1 MNLNFCLNYARENVV
16 FWRNLHYWQ
25 KFYTATGS
33 DGRNK
38 SYLWITVAW
47 DFARLSVE
55 DDGNLANNVL
65 THQHI
70 NTMTITIT
78 MWLSLCH
85 VLQVHWQTLPRRW
98 SLSCIPGHWCLAKAE
113 KTSPL
118 PSFSQGQLQIVLN
131 IHHWPNWRNHRIT
144 TFNNGKEY
152 YSWW

>member
-1 MNLNFCLNYARENVV
+1 MSVWISVLIMREKML
-16 FWRNLHYWQ
+16 FSGEIC
-25 KFYTATGS
+25 ATGS

-47 DFARLSVE
+47 DFARLSV
-55 DDGNLANNVL
+55 DDEGNQANNVL
-65 THQHI
+65 THQHY

-78 MWLSLCH
+78 MWLSLGH

-98 SLSCIPGHWCLAKAE
+98 SLSCTPGHWCLAKAE

-118 PSFSQGQLQIVLN
+118 PSFSQGEIQIVLN
-131 IHHWPNWRNHRIT
+131 IHHRFNYWNLWIT
-144 TFNNGKEY
+144 TFINGQE